1 MNGYSLG
8 VAAIGALLVLSS
20 CGDDSTSSADS
31 VQTLVAGETESES
44 ETESEA
50 YAAASFSNPTTI
62 DNVWMPLT
70 PGTRLT
76 YEGTTL
82 DDGEYLDHT
91 VITVV
96 TDLTKVIDGVETLVI
111 WDQDFSDGEL
121 VETELAF
128 FVQDDDGN
136 VWRMGEY
143 PEEYEEGEIVEAPA
157 WLVGLEDAVAG
168 VAMMAE
174 PQRGTRSYS
183 QGWGPEVDFI
193 DRGVVFRTDEATC
206 VPVNCYV
213 NVVII
218 DEFNVDEPGAF
229 QQKYFASGV
238 GNVRVGWRGADED
251 QEELE
256 LVEWVRLSDESL
268 DEARAAAFALEES
281 AYEQSD
287 LYGETEAMK

>member
-8 VAAIGALLVLSS
+8 VAAIGALLVLSG

-31 VQTLVAGETESES
+31 VQTLVGGDA

-96 TDLTKVIDGVETLVI
+96 TDLTKVIDGVETLII

-168 VAMMAE
+168 VAMMAD

-193 DRGVVFRTDEATC
+193 DRAVVFRTDEATC
-206 VPVNCYV
+206 VPVNCYA

-238 GNVRVGWRGADED
+238 GNVRVGWRGTDEG

-256 LVEWVRLSDESL
+256 LVEWVRLSHESL

-287 LYGETEAMK
+287 LYGKTEAMK